1 MGFLGIFLD
10 LGKIKVGNEIK
21 ILETKL
27 EEIPYKIEDR
37 IIWYL
42 EKQNNVVSL
51 DQLLEGVGLT
61 SGFRRAI
68 PAYLKKN

>member
-42 EKQNNVVSL
+42 EKQNNIVSP
-51 DQLLEGVGLT
+51 DQLLEGL
-61 SGFRRAI
+61 
-68 PAYLKKN
+68 AYQVDLEGQFQLI

>member
-51 DQLLEGVGLT
+51 DQLLEGL
-61 SGFRRAI
+61 A
-68 PAYLKKN
+68 